1 MRTAVTVS
9 PSNRSIEPLSKTL
22 GHVRTLSEFVNPQSE
37 FLVIVKHEILD
48 YGQKNV
54 SYEGLS

>member
-1 MRTAVTVS
+1 MKTAVTVS
-9 PSNRSIEPLSKTL
+9 PSNRSLEPLSKTR

-37 FLVIVKHEILD
+37 FLVIIKHGILN

-54 SYEGLS
+54 SYEDLS

>member
-1 MRTAVTVS
+1 MTVS

-37 FLVIVKHEILD
+37 FLVIIKHGILN

-54 SYEGLS
+54 SYEDLP